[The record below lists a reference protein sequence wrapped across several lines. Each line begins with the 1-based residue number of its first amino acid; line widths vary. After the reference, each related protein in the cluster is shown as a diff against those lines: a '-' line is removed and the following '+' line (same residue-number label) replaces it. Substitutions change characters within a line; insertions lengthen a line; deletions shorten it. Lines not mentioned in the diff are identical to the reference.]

1 MGQSLP
7 PSIAPILLPAPA
19 DEADGS
25 VLEALR
31 QRRTIRAID
40 VEPLSLPML
49 SNLLWAACG
58 VNRPVGPFGQP
69 GLTAA
74 TASNSQEI
82 DLYVALAGGTYRYDA
97 RAHALLPVAAEDM
110 RSLALTP
117 GQTGVDARAP
127 VQLIYVVDEDRLVH
141 TDGYQEPGLHDPE
154 IRKSY
159 YFTDTGLIA
168 GNVYLFAAAEGM
180 AAWFHNCDKPHLAE
194 KLGLRPTQS
203 VLFAQSVGYPAAG

>member
-82 DLYVALAGGTYRYDA
+82 DLYVALPEGVYSYEAGPHRLA
-97 RAHALLPVAAEDM
+97 RM
-110 RSLALTP
+110 RSE
-117 GQTGVDARAP
+117 R
-127 VQLIYVVDEDRLVH
+127 H
-141 TDGYQEPGLHDPE
+141 
-154 IRKSY
+154 
-159 YFTDTGLIA
+159 
-168 GNVYLFAAAEGM
+168 
-180 AAWFHNCDKPHLAE
+180 
-194 KLGLRPTQS
+194 
-203 VLFAQSVGYPAAG
+203 